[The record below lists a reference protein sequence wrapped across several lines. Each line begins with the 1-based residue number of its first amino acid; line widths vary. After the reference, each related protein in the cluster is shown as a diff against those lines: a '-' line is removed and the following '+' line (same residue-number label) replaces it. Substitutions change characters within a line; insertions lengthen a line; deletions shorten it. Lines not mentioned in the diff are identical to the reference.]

1 MVIKWFLSHQ
11 WKQARRSP
19 FWQKNLAINIMLGFF
34 ILLILLEL
42 LGLGLML
49 RTILTEVYPDQ
60 DLIAI
65 FNGVL
70 LYYFAI
76 DLILRYLMQSLPV
89 MAAQPYFHLPVRKSV
104 IVNYILA
111 KSKLFILNYLPLLVL
126 IPWAVNSVAVEYS
139 SVQAL
144 QWLFGIIFLIFTN
157 NFIIVYVKRQIFS
170 RPWIVAIF
178 GFIVIGF
185 ILLDSLGVYA
195 ISIISTNLFQY
206 LISVPWAFMIPLL
219 LLLLVYLL
227 NFTYLRARM
236 YIEEISMKKHRRVDN
251 MAGIAYLKSLGR
263 VGELIAFE
271 LKMYWRNKRSKSL
284 LYLMP
289 IFLLYGFF
297 FYPQDIYMEMGGM
310 MIFVG
315 IFVTGGVGMSVGN
328 YFLGWES
335 SFFDAIL
342 SNNIDFDKYFRAKYM
357 ILLGTAVF
365 SYVITIPYA
374 FYGWEILYINTMCF
388 LMNIGISAHIIL
400 IFCSNNKKRMD
411 LSRGAAFNYQGVG
424 ASQFIIMLPLLLM
437 PVIIYALFAIFLDR
451 IPAATILGLLGIA
464 GLLFHKPIMNYVVE
478 RFIRR
483 KYIIAEGFRE
493 K

>member
-1 MVIKWFLSHQ
+1 MVVKWFISHQ
-11 WKQARRSP
+11 FKQLRRSP
-19 FWQKNLAINIMLGFF
+19 FWQKSLAINIVLAFVIG
-34 ILLILLEL
+34 LVLLEL
-42 LGLGLML
+42 LVLGIML

-65 FNGVL
+65 FNGIL

-104 IVNYILA
+104 IVNYMLA

-126 IPWAVNSVAVEYS
+126 IPWAVKSIAVEYS
-139 SVQAL
+139 SMQAL
-144 QWLFGIIFLIFTN
+144 QWLIGLIFLIFTN

-170 RPWIVAIF
+170 RPWIVAVF
-178 GFIVIGF
+178 GFLVIGF
-185 ILLDSLGVYA
+185 IALDNFGLYS
-195 ISIISTNLFQY
+195 ISQLSSGLFLY
-206 LISVPWAFMIPLL
+206 FITIPWAFLLPLV
-219 LLLLVYLL
+219 LLLLVYAI
-227 NFTYLRARM
+227 NFYYLRARM
-236 YIEEISMKKHRRVDN
+236 YVEEISTRKHRRVDSL
-251 MAGIAYLKSLGR
+251 AGINYLKSLGR

-271 LKMYWRNKRSKSL
+271 LKLYYRNKRSKSL

-297 FYPQDIYMEMGGM
+297 FYPQDIYMSMGGM
-310 MIFVG
+310 MVFVG
-315 IFVTGGVGMSVGN
+315 IFITGGVGMSVGN

-342 SNNIDFDKYFRAKYM
+342 ANNINYEKYFRAKYL

-365 SYVITIPYA
+365 SYVVTLPYA

-388 LMNIGISAHIIL
+388 LMNIGVSAYIIL
-400 IFCSNNKKRMD
+400 LFCTNNKKRMD

-424 ASQFIIMLPLLLM
+424 ASQFLIMLPLLLL
-437 PVIIYALFAIFLDR
+437 PVVLYGLFSLFLDR
-451 IPAATILGLLGIA
+451 ITAVTILGLMGVVGI
-464 GLLFHKPIMNYVVE
+464 LFHKMWMQYVIA
-478 RFIRR
+478 RFERR

>member
-1 MVIKWFLSHQ
+1 MVIKWFISHQ
-11 WKQARRSP
+11 WKQLRRSP
-19 FWQKNLAINIMLGFF
+19 FWQKSLAINIILGFF
-34 ILLILLEL
+34 VFLILLEL
-42 LGLGLML
+42 LGIGILLP
-49 RTILTEVYPDQ
+49 TILAETFPGQ
-60 DLIAI
+60 DLIAV
-65 FNGVL
+65 FNGAL
-70 LYYFAI
+70 LYYLAI

-104 IVNYILA
+104 IVNYMLA

-126 IPWAVNSVAVEYS
+126 IPWAVKAVAVEYS
-139 SVQAL
+139 ITQAL
-144 QWLFGIIFLIFTN
+144 QWLFGLIFLIFTN

-178 GFIVIGF
+178 GFVVIGF
-185 ILLDSLGVYA
+185 ILLDSLGVYS
-195 ISIISTNLFQY
+195 ISVISAKLFLY
-206 LISVPWAFMIPLL
+206 LITIPWAMAVPFVI
-219 LLLLVYLL
+219 LLLVYLL

-236 YIEEISMKKHRRVDN
+236 YIEEISTKKHRRVDS

-271 LKMYWRNKRSKSL
+271 LKLYWRNKRSKSL

-289 IFLLYGFF
+289 IFLAYGFF
-297 FYPQDIYMEMGGM
+297 FYPQDIYMSMGGM

-315 IFVTGGVGMSVGN
+315 IFITGGVGMSIGN

-342 SNNIDFDKYFRAKYM
+342 ANNIDFDKYFRAKYM
-357 ILLGTAVF
+357 ILLGTATF
-365 SYVITIPYA
+365 SYVVTIPYA
-374 FYGWEILYINTMCF
+374 FYGWEILYINSMCF
-388 LMNIGISAHIIL
+388 LMNIGISAHIIM
-400 IFCSNNKKRMD
+400 IFCSNNKRRMD

-424 ASQFIIMLPLLLM
+424 ASQFVIMLPLLLI
-437 PVIIYALFAIFLDR
+437 PVLVYAMFALFLDR

-464 GLLFHKPIMNYVVE
+464 GLLFHKPIMHYAVD
-478 RFIRR
+478 RFRRR